1 MKKKQFAVL
10 GIGNFGSSVAN
21 SLAGAGYDVL
31 AVDSDEE
38 RLSRLSTDVAQSVIG
53 DVTNEAFLKSLGI
66 RNFDVAIV
74 AIGEDLQSSILTT
87 IILKE
92 EGVPYIVAKAMTELH
107 EKVLRKVGAT
117 RVVFPEKDMGQR
129 IAYSLTATKVLDFL
143 ELSET
148 DSIMEIIAPQ
158 AWIGKSLRES
168 KIREKFDVSIIAIKN
183 DNSIISSPH
192 ADYVIKKEDLLIIIG
207 SNENISKVKEF
218 K

>member
-10 GIGNFGSSVAN
+10 GIGNFGASVAN
-21 SLAGAGYDVL
+21 SLANSGYDVL
-31 AVDSDEE
+31 AVDNDED

-53 DVTNEAFLKSLGI
+53 DVTNETFLKSLGI

-74 AIGEDLQSSILTT
+74 AIGEDLQSSIITT

-92 EGVPYIVAKAMTELH
+92 EGVPYIVAKAETELH
-107 EKVLRKVGAT
+107 ERVLRKVGAT
-117 RVVFPEKDMGQR
+117 RVVFPEKDMGSR

-148 DSIMEIIAPQ
+148 DSIMEIIPPQ
-158 AWIGKSLRES
+158 VWIGKSLLDS
-168 KIREKFDVSIIAIKN
+168 KIREKYDVSIIAVKT
-183 DNSIISSPH
+183 DNSIITSPH

-207 SNENISKVKEF
+207 SNENISKVQDLK
-218 K
+218 